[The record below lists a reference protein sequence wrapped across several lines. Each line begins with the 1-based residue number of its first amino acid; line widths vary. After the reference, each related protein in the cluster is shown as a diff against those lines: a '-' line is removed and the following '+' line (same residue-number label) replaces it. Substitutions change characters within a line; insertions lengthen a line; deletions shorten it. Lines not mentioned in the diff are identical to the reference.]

1 MLFSNNLVKITLFM
15 YKNAFRCVFQMLYVI
30 IYNLINTNR
39 LHNTFRNGEHAV
51 ANSGFDVKF
60 DTQLVDYSFK
70 FEVVL
75 NFCR

>member
-1 MLFSNNLVKITLFM
+1 
-15 YKNAFRCVFQMLYVI
+15 MLYVI

-39 LHNTFRNGEHAV
+39 LHNTFRNGERPV
-51 ANSGFDVKF
+51 AHLEFDVKF
-60 DTQLVDYSFK
+60 DTQPVDYSFK

>member
-1 MLFSNNLVKITLFM
+1 
-15 YKNAFRCVFQMLYVI
+15 MLYVI